1 MSNVKYRAIAIAA
14 VILVCI
20 YGIIGNRGDFGI
32 PTSKQALLDNLR
44 LNIRLGLDLKGGS
57 QLMLQV
63 QLQDAFMGEADTLMQ
78 RMKDELAKASLTY
91 TEMYRNEP
99 KSLAEANS
107 IQIDIKGVPATQ
119 AGPFRKLVNEFFST
133 GWILTP
139 LNQTD
144 YKLTMQASYALKLRA
159 DTLTQSMNTIEKKVN
174 GMGLAE
180 TTVQQRGGANS
191 EAEILVQLP
200 GVDDPAR
207 VKGIL
212 QTQAVLELDEVKGG
226 PFASPEE
233 ARASKGGVIPLDSVI
248 RKGLSRGGAPAEYW
262 LLARNSVVKGSDLRD
277 ARPQQNSQNMSWETE
292 FVLTQDAAKRFERF
306 TAAHIKDRLAIVL
319 DTLVLSAPVINGKIS
334 DNGVI
339 EGIGSHDEAA
349 DLALN
354 LRSGSL
360 PAKLEVIEERTVG
373 PSLGNDSIRQGEVSG
388 IAGVIAVVLVMLF
401 YYKRSGINATLAL
414 VLNAL
419 ILIAALSYFD
429 ATLTLPGIAGVI
441 LTIGMAVDSNVLI
454 FERIR
459 EELRAG
465 KAVIAAVDA
474 GFKKAFLTI
483 IDTHVTTVVS
493 CAFLF
498 LFGNP
503 TVKGFAV
510 TLVIGLIAN
519 VFTAVFV
526 SRTIFDWEL
535 GMQKRAVT
543 LSI

>member
-1 MSNVKYRAIAIAA
+1 MSNVKYRAITIAA
-14 VILVCI
+14 VILICI
-20 YGIIGNRGDFGI
+20 YGIIGL
-32 PTSKQALLDNLR
+32 PTSMQELSDNLKKSV
-44 LNIRLGLDLKGGS
+44 RLGLDLKGGS

-63 QLQDAFMGEADTLMQ
+63 QLQDAFKGEADAVIQ
-78 RMKDELAKASLTY
+78 RLKDELAKINLNGAEMSRNDPQSL
-91 TEMYRNEP
+91 
-99 KSLAEANS
+99 KEANS
-107 IQIDIKGVPATQ
+107 IEVDVKGIPATQ
-119 AGPFRKLVNEFFST
+119 AAQFRQLFTENFSNA
-133 GWILTP
+133 WILTP
-139 LNQTD
+139 VNQTD
-144 YKLTMQASYALKLRA
+144 YRLTMQASYALKLRG
-159 DTLTQSMNTIEKKVN
+159 DTLTQSMNTIEKKIN
-174 GMGLAE
+174 GYGVSEA
-180 TTVQQRGGANS
+180 TVQQRGGASS

-207 VKGIL
+207 VKQIL
-212 QTQAVLELDEVKGG
+212 QTQAVLELREVK
-226 PFASPEE
+226 SPNSFPSREE
-233 ARASKGGVIPLDSVI
+233 AIASKGGMLPLDSEIVKEQA
-248 RKGLSRGGAPAEYW
+248 RPGVPAEYW
-262 LLARNSVVKGSDLRD
+262 ILARTAVVKGSDLRD
-277 ARPQQNSQNMSWETE
+277 ARPQQSSQNMGWETE
-292 FVLTQDAAKRFERF
+292 FVLTQDAAKRFEKF
-306 TAAHIKDRLAIVL
+306 TGSHIGDRLAIVL
-319 DTLVLSAPVINGKIS
+319 DKNVLQAPVIKGKIS

-339 EGIGSHDEAA
+339 EGQADHDAAA

-360 PAKLEVIEERTVG
+360 PAGIEILEERTVG
-373 PSLGNDSIRQGEVSG
+373 PSLGSDSIRQGEVSG
-388 IAGVIAVVLVMLF
+388 IAGVAAVVVVMLF
-401 YYKRSGINATLAL
+401 YYRRSGINATLAL

-419 ILIAALSYFD
+419 ILIAVLSYAG

-483 IDTHVTTVVS
+483 IDTHVTTIVS

-498 LFGNP
+498 LFG
-503 TVKGFAV
+503 TVQVKGFAV
-510 TLVIGLIAN
+510 TLIIGLLAN

-535 GMQKRAVT
+535 GMQKQQVT